1 MATNNMMQAFYGA
14 SQPST
19 GFNFGLAP
27 EQSQYGADALMNNIQ
42 TPSTNMNNLG
52 GTTPSNWFSK
62 DSIFGG
68 KSADG
73 TQSNGWGGMALG
85 VAQGLGSAYMG
96 MKQYGM
102 AEDAL
107 KENKRQFQLNYD
119 AQKKTLNTQLEDRQR
134 ARVASNAGAYES
146 VDSYMKKNGI

>member
-1 MATNNMMQAFYGA
+1 MATNNMMQDFYGA
-14 SQPST
+14 YQPSY
-19 GFNFGLAP
+19 NNGLNV
-27 EQSQYGADALMNNIQ
+27 SGLKYG
-42 TPSTNMNNLG
+42 SNNLI
-52 GTTPSNWFSK
+52 PSNTGSVANTGGGVNPNQSWLSRNA
-62 DSIFGG
+62 ILGG
-68 KSADG
+68 KDG
-73 TQSNGWGGMALG
+73 DGNQTNGWGGLALG
-85 VAQGLGSAYMG
+85 VARGLGGAYMG

-102 AEDAL
+102 AEDML

>member
-1 MATNNMMQAFYGA
+1 MATNSMMQDFYGA
-14 SQPST
+14 YQPST
-19 GFNFGLAP
+19 GFNFGLTP
-27 EQSQYGADALMNNIQ
+27 EQSQYG
-42 TPSTNMNNLG
+42 SNNLI
-52 GTTPSNWFSK
+52 PSNTGSVANAGGGVNPNQSWFSR

-68 KSADG
+68 KDVDG
-73 TQSNGWGGMALG
+73 NQTNGWGGLALG
-85 VAQGLGSAYMG
+85 VAQGLGGAYMG

-119 AQKKTLNTQLEDRQR
+119 AQKKTLNTQMEDRQR